1 MDECSSSKWFLGFDV
16 KFMDLKMVLFF
27 CLMLMLFCFWSM
39 PLLCAAEQSASESI
53 KTVKLAAVS
62 GVKIK
67 PVHKSKSDAF
77 NLAVLKAADRYDVD
91 AALIKAV
98 IMAESGYN
106 PTAVSR
112 QGAKGL
118 MQLMPRTA
126 RALGVKDAFNPV
138 HNINGGVK
146 YLRQLLNAFDENIRL
161 ALAAYNAGTSKV
173 KRHRG
178 IPPIKATRHYVK
190 KVIAYYQHYKKEM
203 AEKTG
208 NA

>member
-1 MDECSSSKWFLGFDV
+1 MDECSSSKSVFGFDV

-203 AEKTG
+203 AEKSS